1 MAFITDANARRII
14 QRTEINAVDL
24 RGEVY
29 KKRIYFFSDYEIRQ
43 LLAYK
48 QFVENTEEF
57 VKETYKPIEL
67 KKDSY
72 TLVYEYDEEMPAF
85 HKYLECSH
93 LNMDYQN
100 FTIPDEIRYKENGQ
114 LDFARIHQFRKW
126 FPEVEHLFK
135 NDKVKFVFRLNQRFG
150 ITTNPKALEV
160 SNSGPLE
167 LVNYDLEE
175 LADKI
180 DMSIK
185 QAGRYY
191 YANSKNTAIL
201 KRFSKFSYLGFI
213 DEPLL
218 RNDTGYSDEEVKEFL
233 RDYHTQIKK
242 PIKILLREYFRIQY
256 NPDLNF
262 ETELLRTLNFK
273 PCSRCYDGNE
283 STRESI
289 DPNVGQFKEHD
300 KHTNF
305 EDEED
310 FFKEYMKSVGD
321 LQSKKYNH

>member
-14 QRTEINAVDL
+14 QKTEISAVEL

-29 KKRIYFFSDYEIRQ
+29 RKRIYFFSDYEIKQ

-48 QFVENTEEF
+48 QFIENAEEF
-57 VKETYKPIEL
+57 VRETYKPIEL

-93 LNMDYQN
+93 LNRDYEN
-100 FTIPDEIRYKENGQ
+100 FTIPDDIRFKPNGQ
-114 LDFARIHQFRKW
+114 LDFARIHEFRKW

-135 NDKVKFVFRLNQRFG
+135 NDKEAFVFRLKQRFG
-150 ITTNPKALEV
+150 ITTNPQALEA

-175 LADKI
+175 LADRI
-180 DMSIK
+180 EMGVK

-213 DEPLL
+213 EKPLL
-218 RNDTGYSDEEVKEFL
+218 RNDTGYTDGVVKEFL
-233 RDYHTQIKK
+233 RDYHTKIKK
-242 PIKILLREYFRIQY
+242 PLKILLREYYRIQY
-256 NPDLNF
+256 NPNLDF
-262 ETELLRTLNFK
+262 DTELLRTLNFK
-273 PCSRCYDGNE
+273 PCSKCYGGDE
-283 STRESI
+283 STKESI
-289 DPNVGQFKEHD
+289 DPNVGQFKEHGNS
-300 KHTNF
+300 TNF
-305 EDEED
+305 VDEEE
-310 FFKEYMKSVGD
+310 FFKEYMESFD
-321 LQSKKYNH
+321 DIASKDYQP